1 MSTYHGSCH
10 CGKVKFE
17 IQGELDALVQCN
29 CSICTKK
36 NASMKLVPEV
46 DFKLL
51 EGEDEVTLYQFNKKL
66 AKHYFCKICGIYTF
80 HRPRT
85 KPDFYG
91 INASCLD
98 GVDLSE
104 IPIKQANGKA
114 LD

>member
-1 MSTYHGSCH
+1 MQTYQGSCH

-17 IQGELDALVQCN
+17 IEADIQALAQCN
-29 CSICTKK
+29 CSICVKK
-36 NASMKLVPEV
+36 HALMTLIPEAQ
-46 DFKLL
+46 FKLL
-51 EGEDEVTLYQFNKKL
+51 EGEDELTLYQFNKKI
-66 AKHYFCKICGIYTF
+66 AKHYFCKTCGIYPF

-98 GVDLSE
+98 GVDVSTF
-104 IPIKQANGKA
+104 PINQANGKA